1 MACAESDQFWFN
13 IQFNIPVWDRNQANI
28 RAAPANVGAAQQNL
42 RNVQNN
48 FLNQV
53 ANSHSQYQ
61 AALAVVRRYE
71 QDILPITRETLQL
84 ALKRY
89 QSGETNFLT
98 YLQVQKTMVQANL
111 DYLDALTNLWKNAVD
126 LAGLLQMERFP

>member
-1 MACAESDQFWFN
+1 LVQHSVQH
-13 IQFNIPVWDRNQANI
+13 PRLDRNQGNI
-28 RAAPANVGAAQQNL
+28 RAARATSAPSADL

-53 ANSHSQYQ
+53 ANSFSQYQ
-61 AALAVVRRYE
+61 SALAVVRRYE

-84 ALKRY
+84 ALKGY

-98 YLQVQKTMVQANL
+98 YLQVQKTMVQAT
-111 DYLDALTNLWKNAVD
+111 LTTWTRLPTCGKTPWTSP
-126 LAGLLQMERFP
+126 GCSS